1 MMSPLEI
8 VLVAIMVGKNNFTSA
23 YELQYQPLDY
33 YKSMSTCV
41 VERNRLMRKPEKGVT
56 YVCLKVDYD

>member
-8 VLVAIMVGKNNFTSA
+8 VLVAVIISKNNFTGV
-23 YELQYQPLDY
+23 YEMHYQPLDY
-33 YKSMSTCV
+33 FKSMSVCNAEKT
-41 VERNRLMRKPEKGVT
+41 RLTKKPEKGVT